1 MYKHILCPIDGSA
14 ISNRGLKEA
23 INLAK
28 DQDAQLHLLHVI
40 DTYFPVLDGM
50 GDLMIANIT
59 DVFRKNANKVVKKA
73 KAIAEKAG
81 IEVET
86 KFLETLGVRA
96 ATLIVQEANAWP
108 ADLIV
113 MGTHGSRGIRH
124 LVMGSEAEH
133 VLLTTK
139 TPVML
144 VKVHKKY

>member
-28 DQDAQLHLLHVI
+28 DQHAQLRILHVI
-40 DTYFPVLDGM
+40 DTYFPMIDGM
-50 GDLMIANIT
+50 GDLMIVNIT
-59 DVFRKNANKVVKKA
+59 DVFRKNANKVINKA
-73 KAIAEKAG
+73 KAMAEKAG

-86 KFLETLGVRA
+86 KFLETLGARPAV
-96 ATLIVQEANAWP
+96 LIVQEANAWP

-113 MGTHGSRGIRH
+113 MGTHGSRVIRN
-124 LVMGSEAEH
+124 LVMGSDAQH

-139 TPVML
+139 TPVLL
-144 VKVHKKY
+144 VKTLKKT

>member
-1 MYKHILCPIDGSA
+1 MLFRS
-14 ISNRGLKEA
+14 
-23 INLAK
+23 
-28 DQDAQLHLLHVI
+28 
-40 DTYFPVLDGM
+40 
-50 GDLMIANIT
+50 DLMIANIT
-59 DVFRKNANKVVKKA
+59 EVFRKNANKVVKKA

-139 TPVML
+139 IPVML